1 MNIIFWQGIISIHQK
16 TILEALARH
25 SRVKRVTLVVE
36 QDISAYRANMGWE
49 VPKIEGV
56 EIIISPDRDRIRQ
69 IFSANGDA
77 YHVLGGIRV
86 GKMMTM
92 ALEEGAKQNARMG
105 SLSEPYDRTG
115 IKGKLRD
122 LKYRYLRLFYF
133 KHVDYFLAVGKEGV
147 KTYTR
152 LGFNPQRVFAW
163 AYFVTVPTVLAKPAD
178 NENGPKIIYAGRI
191 EEGKG
196 IYRFV
201 TELAENSNTNYQLDI
216 YGGGPD
222 EEKLK
227 AFVANRNLSEKIGFY
242 PFLKYDE
249 MVQQYARY
257 NWVVLPSTRKDGWG
271 VVISEGLLNGLK
283 GICSSICGVSWAIY
297 DNFNGVTFDWSQPGS
312 CQKAIKSMLGEHNFA
327 EGSTIKVWAQASLS
341 GEAGA
346 NYYLAILDCVY
357 NGKETPL
364 PPWVANAPRTNI
376 S

>member
-25 SRVKRVTLVVE
+25 SRVKKVTLVVE
-36 QDISAYRANMGWE
+36 RDISAYRANMGWE
-49 VPKIEGV
+49 VPKIESV
-56 EIIISPDRDRIRQ
+56 EIILSPDRDRVKQ
-69 IFSANGDA
+69 IFSSNKDA

-86 GKMMTM
+86 GPMMTM

-152 LGFNPQRVFAW
+152 LGFNPNRVFAW
-163 AYFVTVPTVLAKPAD
+163 AYFVTVPTVTAKPNNRDTAP
-178 NENGPKIIYAGRI
+178 NIIYAGRI

-201 TELAENSNTNYQLDI
+201 TELAENRNAQFKLEI
-216 YGGGPD
+216 FGGGPD

-227 AFVANRNLSEKIGFY
+227 AFVDESNLSDKIRFY
-242 PFLKYDE
+242 PFLKYDD

-257 NWVVLPSTRKDGWG
+257 DWVVLPSTRKDGWG

-283 GICSSICGVSWAIY
+283 GICSSICGVSWAII
-297 DNFNGVTFDWSQPGS
+297 DNFNGVTFDWSQAGS
-312 CQKAIKSMLGEHNFA
+312 CQKAIKAMLSDRGFA
-327 EGSTIKVWAQASLS
+327 DSTTIKGWAQASLS

-346 NYYLAILDCVY
+346 NYYLDILDCVY
-357 NGKETPL
+357 HSKEMPL
-364 PPWVANAPRTNI
+364 PPWVANKPNSNI